1 MGVDVCV
8 KELLWAYCGNSE
20 VVVKTVL
27 PYSPNFFYMFD
38 AYTGP
43 QDP

>member
-20 VVVKTVL
+20 VGMKTVL
-27 PYSPNFFYMFD
+27 PYFPNFLHV
-38 AYTGP
+38 
-43 QDP
+43 